1 MHPEL
6 LKIGPFPIHTYG
18 FLIAIGFIVAAEVL
32 RVLSIRAKL
41 DTERVLEAAYWS
53 LLVGLLGARVLF
65 VITQLR
71 EFSHDPLGI
80 FRIWE
85 GGLVFLG
92 GPIFVIPFLI
102 WYLRKYKVPIWPL
115 FDIAAP
121 ALAIGHAFGR
131 LGCLAAGCCYGKPTG
146 TAFGVRLYSNIVEP
160 HLQGIP
166 LHPTQLYEAGSLL
179 VLFFGLLWLLRRKV
193 FEGQV
198 ALAYLIAYPVIRS
211 IIEVFR
217 GDLVRGF
224 VIDDVLSTSQ
234 FISIF
239 VFLGAVCALIFR
251 LRQVQ
256 SEGLEGL
263 KQGLQNQKTGGSPSM
278 LETK

>member
-6 LKIGPFPIHTYG
+6 IKIGPFPIHTYG
-18 FLIAIGFIVAAEVL
+18 FLIAVGFIISAEVL
-32 RVLSIRAKL
+32 RVLSNRAKL

-53 LLVGLLGARVLF
+53 LLVGLLGARMLF
-65 VITQLR
+65 IITQWS
-71 EFSHDPLGI
+71 EFSRDPAGI

-92 GPIFVIPFLI
+92 GPILVVPFLV
-102 WYLRKYKVPIWPL
+102 WYLKKYKVPIWPL

-121 ALAIGHAFGR
+121 ALAIGHVFGR

-146 TAFGVRLYSNIVEP
+146 TWFGVKLYSNIVEP

-179 VLFFGLLWLLRRKV
+179 ILFFGLLFIGKRKV

-198 ALAYLIAYPVIRS
+198 ALSYLIAYPVIRS
-211 IIEVFR
+211 IIEVYR
-217 GDLVRGF
+217 GDIVRGF
-224 VIDDVLSTSQ
+224 VIEDVLSTSQ

-239 VFLGAVCALIFR
+239 VFIGAVGVLIFR
-251 LRQVQ
+251 LKQVQ
-256 SEGLEGL
+256 KEA
-263 KQGLQNQKTGGSPSM
+263 LQEVNQRLQEQKTS
-278 LETK
+278 ETQ